1 MNSENRK
8 TPKPHVLI
16 LKLTNKLDFRI
27 GEKIIALSNLSI
39 HYTWKNIKNH
49 TITIN
54 LKHLHQHGMINLKW
68 IAFCVRYSRLF

>member
-27 GEKIIALSNLSI
+27 GEKLQPYQILAF
-39 HYTWKNIKNH
+39 
-49 TITIN
+49 IT
-54 LKHLHQHGMINLKW
+54 HGKT
-68 IAFCVRYSRLF
+68 